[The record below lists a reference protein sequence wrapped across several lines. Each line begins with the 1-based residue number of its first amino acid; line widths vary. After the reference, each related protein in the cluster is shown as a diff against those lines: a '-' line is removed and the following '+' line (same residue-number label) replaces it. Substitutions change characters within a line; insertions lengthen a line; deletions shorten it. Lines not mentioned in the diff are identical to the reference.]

1 MIRSLFLILTLTSA
15 TLGAWMGSASKLHSE
30 NLPLVVIDPG
40 HGGADLGAIGVNGV
54 FEKDIVLDFAKSLKK
69 QLEKRGTV
77 RVLLTRDRDISTPI
91 RLPQLPIFVA
101 LRSIRVMIARP
112 TRKPPGW
119 RRPKTDPI
127 SDWQP
132 PRAKS
137 THQSTIFSVI

>member
-15 TLGAWMGSASKLHSE
+15 TFGAWMGSASKLHSE

-77 RVLLTRDRDISTPI
+77 RV
-91 RLPQLPIFVA
+91 
-101 LRSIRVMIARP
+101 MIARP
-112 TRKPPGW
+112 TRKPPG
-119 RRPKTDPI
+119 
-127 SDWQP
+127 
-132 PRAKS
+132 
-137 THQSTIFSVI
+137 